1 MTETEIAFITAVT
14 IRQKGS
20 NLTTQTD
27 TDPFTFDL
35 CVPYEKYMYQRQNQS
50 NHAGSKSQH

>member
-35 CVPYEKYMYQRQNQS
+35 CVPYEKIYV
-50 NHAGSKSQH
+50 SKTKSI